1 MNAGQEIFYRKGIA
15 PRFWIMSTNREPGKP
30 TTYDLIDSNGQIT
43 HHAEAS
49 DIIPRN
55 DPNRDGP
62 GNYRDYPS
70 DDQTPS
76 TIRYT
81 RIRQTEAPEPELQ
94 KGDQATTAPDLT
106 DDYADKNGNGPTFT
120 ILSDP
125 QWEDGAEIWIYKT
138 KDNQTGKREDWEAQ
152 CLVKIEPGKPNNQKE
167 GKEGTK

>member
-15 PRFWIMSTNREPGKP
+15 ARFWIRSTNREPGKP
-30 TTYDLIDSNGQIT
+30 TTYDLIDSNGRIT
-43 HHAEAS
+43 NHAEAS

-70 DDQTPS
+70 DDDDQTPS

-81 RIRQTEAPEPELQ
+81 RMRQTEAPEPELQ

-120 ILSDP
+120 ILSHP
-125 QWEDGAEIWIYKT
+125 QWDDGAEIWIYKT
-138 KDNQTGKREDWEAQ
+138 KDNQTGKREDWASQ
-152 CLVKIEPGKPNNQKE
+152 CLVKIEPGKPNNRK
-167 GKEGTK
+167 GGPK